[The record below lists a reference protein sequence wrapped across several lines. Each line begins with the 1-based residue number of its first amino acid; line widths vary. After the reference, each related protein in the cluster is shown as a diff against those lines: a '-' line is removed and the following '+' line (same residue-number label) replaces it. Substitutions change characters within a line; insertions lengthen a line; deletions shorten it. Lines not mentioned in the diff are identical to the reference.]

1 MSLHFCK
8 SFSSCLYKNVCFT
21 MRNPGLLSG
30 RFPRQS
36 GVHFVFFLLLQR
48 VKSIILL
55 SRRQDRWLGSYVA
68 LLRLHNAP
76 LQASVYFIP
85 IRSHCC
91 TEGIFFLFRLII
103 LRNANV
109 KQSTFRVDQD
119 EHSASAVDLEL
130 WVRMFLPENLDER
143 RDFLS
148 SFKSPACVSQ
158 YPSVPVLLCGQ
169 T

>member
-119 EHSASAVDLEL
+119 EHSAGEELQCCGSWTMGPNVSAREFGRAARFPQQL
-130 WVRMFLPENLDER
+130 
-143 RDFLS
+143 
-148 SFKSPACVSQ
+148 
-158 YPSVPVLLCGQ
+158 
-169 T
+169 